1 MKAGI
6 DDIMEEDT
14 TILKNKEDLIRR
26 LTELDSLLV
35 AFSGGVD
42 STFLLA
48 MAHQVLGDRVVAATA
63 SSITYPSREREEA
76 VIFASERGIQH
87 IVFSSDEASLPEFI
101 SNEPDRCYH
110 CKKYLCQRLIKIA
123 DEKGLAY
130 VAHAANVD
138 DLKDYRP
145 GLKAAEEMGIISP
158 LMDAR
163 LSKGE
168 IRLLSKEMGL
178 STWDKPA
185 MACLASRIP
194 YGSPI
199 TSEKLK
205 MVNDAEEFLSS
216 NGFKQFRVR
225 HHGPVARIE
234 VDSSDMAKITESGFR
249 QSLVAELRRIG
260 FLHIA
265 VDLEGYVTGSL
276 NRAVKNDLTGPPW
289 RDIKK

>member
-1 MKAGI
+1 
-6 DDIMEEDT
+6 MEKDT
-14 TILKNKEDLIRR
+14 TTLKKNDDLIRR
-26 LTELDSLLV
+26 LKELDSLLV

-48 MAHQVLGDRVVAATA
+48 LAHQVLGDRVVAATA

-76 VIFASERGIQH
+76 VKFTSERRIRH
-87 IVFSSDEASLPEFI
+87 IVFRSDEAGLPEFI
-101 SNEPDRCYH
+101 SNGPDRCYH
-110 CKKYLCQRLIKIA
+110 CKKFLSQSLIKIA
-123 DEKGLAY
+123 DEKGLNY
-130 VAHAANVD
+130 VAYAANLD
-138 DLKDYRP
+138 DLEDYRP

-168 IRLLSKEMGL
+168 IRILSKEMGL
-178 STWDKPA
+178 ATWDKPA

-205 MVNDAEEFLSS
+205 MVNDAEEFLSKS
-216 NGFKQFRVR
+216 GFKQFRVR

-234 VDSSDMAKITESGFR
+234 VESTDIAKITESEFR
-249 QSLVAELRRIG
+249 KRLVAELRQIG

-265 VDLEGYVTGSL
+265 VDLEGYVSGSL
-276 NRAVKNDLTGPPW
+276 NRAIKKDLTG
-289 RDIKK
+289 

>member
-1 MKAGI
+1 
-6 DDIMEEDT
+6 MEKDT
-14 TILKNKEDLIRR
+14 TTLKKKEDLIRR
-26 LTELDSLLV
+26 LKELDSLLV

-48 MAHQVLGDRVVAATA
+48 LAHQVLGDRVVAATA

-76 VIFASERGIQH
+76 VKFTSERRIQH
-87 IVFSSDEASLPEFI
+87 IVFRSDEAGLPEFI
-101 SNEPDRCYH
+101 SNGPDRCYH
-110 CKKYLCQRLIKIA
+110 CKKFLSQSLIKIA
-123 DEKGLAY
+123 DEKGLKY
-130 VAHAANVD
+130 VAYATNLD

-168 IRLLSKEMGL
+168 IRILSKDMGL
-178 STWDKPA
+178 ATWDKPA

-205 MVNDAEEFLSS
+205 MVNDAEEFLSKS
-216 NGFKQFRVR
+216 GFKQFRVR

-234 VDSSDMAKITESGFR
+234 VDSTDMAKVTESEFSKR
-249 QSLVAELRRIG
+249 LVAELRQIG

-265 VDLEGYVTGSL
+265 VDLEGYVSGSL
-276 NRAVKNDLTGPPW
+276 NRAVKKDLTG
-289 RDIKK
+289 

>member
-1 MKAGI
+1 
-6 DDIMEEDT
+6 MEKDT
-14 TILKNKEDLIRR
+14 TTLKKKEDLIRR
-26 LTELDSLLV
+26 LKELDSLLV

-48 MAHQVLGDRVVAATA
+48 LAHQVLGDRVVAATA

-76 VIFASERGIQH
+76 VKFTSERRIQH
-87 IVFSSDEASLPEFI
+87 IVFRSDEASLPEFI
-101 SNEPDRCYH
+101 SNGPDRCYH
-110 CKKYLCQRLIKIA
+110 CKKFLSQSLIKIA
-123 DEKGLAY
+123 DEKGLKY
-130 VAHAANVD
+130 VAYATNLD

-168 IRLLSKEMGL
+168 IRILSKDMGL
-178 STWDKPA
+178 ATWDKPA

-205 MVNDAEEFLSS
+205 MVNDAEEFLSKS
-216 NGFKQFRVR
+216 GFKQFRVR

-234 VDSSDMAKITESGFR
+234 VESTDIAKITESEFR
-249 QSLVAELRRIG
+249 KRLVAELRQIG

-265 VDLEGYVTGSL
+265 VDLEGYVSGSL
-276 NRAVKNDLTGPPW
+276 NRAVKKHLTGPP
-289 RDIKK
+289 

>member
-1 MKAGI
+1 
-6 DDIMEEDT
+6 MEKDT
-14 TILKNKEDLIRR
+14 TTLKKKDDLIRR
-26 LTELDSLLV
+26 LKELDSLLV

-48 MAHQVLGDRVVAATA
+48 LAHQVLGDRVVAATA

-76 VIFASERGIQH
+76 VKFTSERRIQH
-87 IVFSSDEASLPEFI
+87 IVFRSDEDSLPEFI
-101 SNEPDRCYH
+101 SNGPDRCYH
-110 CKKYLCQRLIKIA
+110 CKKFLCQSLIKIA
-123 DEKGLAY
+123 DEKGLKY
-130 VAHAANVD
+130 VAHAANLD

-158 LMDAR
+158 LVDAQ

-178 STWDKPA
+178 ATWDKPA

-199 TSEKLK
+199 TPEKLK
-205 MVNDAEEFLSS
+205 MVNEAEEFLSR

-234 VDSSDMAKITESGFR
+234 VESTDIAKITESEFR
-249 QSLVAELRRIG
+249 KRLVAELRQIG

-265 VDLEGYVTGSL
+265 VDLEGYVSGSL
-276 NRAVKNDLTGPPW
+276 NRAVGKTSDRITPQKPVGSSTG
-289 RDIKK
+289 